1 MCYVCVCLH
10 AVNTGSAANGEI
22 IASSDGYK
30 SKAAAE
36 NGVTS
41 VRTNASS
48 ATVVDKTG

>member
-1 MCYVCVCLH
+1 MSPRGEYRFHLKE
-10 AVNTGSAANGEI
+10 ANGDI

-36 NGVTS
+36 SGVTS
-41 VRTNASS
+41 VQTNAPS